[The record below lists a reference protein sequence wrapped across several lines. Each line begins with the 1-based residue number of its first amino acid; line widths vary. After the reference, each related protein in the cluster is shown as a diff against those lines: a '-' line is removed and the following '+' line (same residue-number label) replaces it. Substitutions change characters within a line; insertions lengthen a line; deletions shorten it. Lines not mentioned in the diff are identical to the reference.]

1 MEDLSM
7 RIHYLVTGI
16 IAILVASTSPT
27 CVRGQ
32 RESTPTEQ
40 HAGARRTGHYRLF
53 DLGTLG
59 GPRSSFPFSAAI
71 INDRGEA
78 TGFSDT
84 AATTRNDTGFACL
97 DLFVIH
103 AFFWHDGHMDLL
115 PGLSE
120 DGCSLPVQINDRSEV
135 IGISQN
141 GVADPLTGFIE
152 DRAVVWRDGQ
162 VHDLGTLGGNES
174 LATAIN
180 RRGQI
185 VGWSENEILDP
196 VSLMGETQTRAFLW
210 EDGRMLDLGTLG
222 GPDAY
227 AIHINDEGQV
237 VGGSYLDATVH
248 PITGLPTVVPFLWSK
263 GRMKSLGHLG
273 GTFSEALQINND
285 GQVLGDGTV
294 AGDLETHPTFWENDR
309 LIDLNTSSVG
319 GSLLTANWLN
329 EEGEVVGAADFTSV
343 GGPAF
348 GGAMWR
354 KGVLINIDREDSACG
369 VEAWGKNDRGQ
380 AIGSAHCLG
389 ESHAWLWSHGH
400 AIDLNT
406 FVPSNAPLRL
416 VYGIMI
422 NNRGDIAGIGVPP
435 GVSDADALA
444 SGHAFILAV
453 VDDGDT
459 TDDDSDSTTA
469 AIYRPVA
476 GSARSQGF
484 DPPTR
489 ETMMKLHELVAAQI
503 HPFSMRRRG
512 LHQPARLSPQPH

>member
-27 CVRGQ
+27 CLRAQ
-32 RESTPTEQ
+32 RESTRTEQ

-59 GPRSSFPFSAAI
+59 GPRSSFSFGAAI
-71 INDRGEA
+71 INDKGEA

-84 AATTRNDTGFACL
+84 AAATQNDTGFACL
-97 DLFVIH
+97 DPFVIG
-103 AFFWHDGHMDLL
+103 AFFWHEGHLDLL
-115 PGLSE
+115 PGLSQ
-120 DGCSLPVQINDRSEV
+120 GCSLPTQINDRSEI

-141 GVADPLTGFIE
+141 GVIDPQTGFIE

-162 VHDLGTLGGNES
+162 PNDLGTFGGNQS
-174 LATAIN
+174 ITTAIN

-185 VGWSENEILDP
+185 VGWAENSIPDQLS
-196 VSLMGETQTRAFLW
+196 VLGATQTRAFLW
-210 EDGRMLDLGTLG
+210 QDGNLLDLGTLG
-222 GPDAY
+222 GPDAFANY
-227 AIHINDEGQV
+227 INDRGWV
-237 VGGSYLDATVH
+237 VGASFLDSNVNSV
-248 PITGLPTVVPFLWSK
+248 TGLPTVVPFLWRN
-263 GRMKSLGHLG
+263 GVMTNLGNLG
-273 GTFSEALQINND
+273 GTFGEALQINNR
-285 GQVLGDGTV
+285 GQVLGNSDLP
-294 AGDLETHPTFWENDR
+294 GDLIAHPTFWENDR

-329 EEGEVVGAADFTSV
+329 EEGEVVGSADFTSV

-348 GGAMWR
+348 GGALWR
-354 KGVLINIDREDSACG
+354 KGVVINIDKEDSACG

-406 FVPSNAPLRL
+406 LVSSNAPLRL

-444 SGHAFILAV
+444 FGHAFILTV

-459 TDDDSDSTTA
+459 AAEDSDSTTA
-469 AIYRPVA
+469 AICRPVA
-476 GSARSQGF
+476 GSARSQSF

-489 ETMMKLHELVAAQI
+489 ETMMKLHELVAAQL
-503 HPFSMRRRG
+503 HPFSIRRRG
-512 LHQPARLSPQPH
+512 LHQPARLSLQPH